1 MKSYRK
7 PYRVKRKKAIWRSRL
22 FRISLLFLIIIGAV
36 SYFLLFSP
44 VFHIK
49 KIIITG
55 DKIFSQENIG
65 ALADGK
71 NFFLID
77 TREIKDYILSSFPQT
92 ADVKIRRSLPDVLDI
107 SVKKRYPAVLW
118 CESEKCSLADKNG
131 VIFREAADENLMRI
145 SGKKEELGKEK
156 IAQILDIQDKLKN
169 IAGVT
174 TTEALIVSKGR
185 INIGISEGWEIYF
198 NTEGD
203 LDWQIKE
210 LGLVLEKQ
218 ISPERR
224 KNLEYVD
231 LRFSRVFYK

>member
-1 MKSYRK
+1 M
-7 PYRVKRKKAIWRSRL
+7 RSRFFRFL
-22 FRISLLFLIIIGAV
+22 FLSLIIIGAM
-36 SYFLLFSP
+36 SYFLLLSP
-44 VFHIK
+44 IFQIK
-49 KIIITG
+49 KLTITG

-71 NFFLID
+71 NIFLID
-77 TREIKDYILSSFPQT
+77 MREIKDYILSSFPQT
-92 ADVKIRRSLPDVLDI
+92 ADIKIRRNFPDVLDI

-118 CESEKCSLADKNG
+118 CESEECFLADKDG
-131 VIFREAADENLMRI
+131 VIFREAADENLMKI
-145 SGKKEELGKEK
+145 SGKKDDFGKEK

-174 TTEALIVSKGR
+174 TTRAIIVSEER
-185 INIGISEGWEIYF
+185 LNIAVSEGWEIYF

-210 LGLVLEKQ
+210 LWIVLEKQ
-218 ISPERR
+218 ISPEKR

-231 LRFSRVFYK
+231 LRFSRAFSK